1 MKRQEGIDALDAR
14 QAPWDVVIV
23 GGGATGLG
31 CAVEAASRGYDTLL
45 LEMHDFAKATS
56 SRSTK
61 LVHGGVR
68 YLEQG
73 NVSLVF
79 EALHERERLQDNAP
93 HLVHNLSFVVPN
105 YKWWE
110 GPYYWTGMKVYDL
123 LAGSQNFGR
132 SQHLSRSETL
142 DQLPT
147 LETDGLRGGIQYFDG
162 QFDDSRLAINMA
174 QTAVEQG
181 GVLLNYVK
189 VTDLTKSSN
198 GEIDGVIAHDR
209 ETDTAYEVKA
219 KSVINATG
227 IFTDTVRE
235 MDDTEASS
243 TLRPSQGT
251 HIVLDRSF
259 LPGASAIMIPKTDD
273 GRVLFA
279 IPWNNRVVVGTTDV
293 PVDEVSHEPE
303 PTESE
308 VAYLIEHSN
317 RYLAKTVRPEDVL
330 SVFAGIRPLVAPPDS
345 SGNTS
350 DIARDHQL
358 YVSDSGLVTIS
369 GGKWTTYRQMAED
382 TINRASEQG
391 NLPVQPSVSSD
402 LALHGAHPNADQF
415 GDLAPYGSDASALQE
430 LMQNR
435 PFLAAP
441 LDDRLPIRGAQ
452 VVWAVR
458 HEMARTVEDVLARR
472 TRCLLLDAQASI
484 DVAPQVATLMAQELG
499 EDDSWA
505 QNQVSAYEEVAQK
518 YLMTSSLVSSDA

>member
-1 MKRQEGIDALDAR
+1 MQRQDGIDALNAR

-93 HLVHNLSFVVPN
+93 HLVRNLSFVVPS

-123 LAGSQNFGR
+123 LAGSQNFGKSR
-132 SQHLSRSETL
+132 HLSRSETL
-142 DQLPT
+142 EQLPT
-147 LETDGLRGGIQYFDG
+147 IEAEGLRGGIEYFDG
-162 QFDDSRLAINMA
+162 QFDDTRLAVNMA

-189 VTDLTKSSN
+189 VTDLTKNSH
-198 GEIDGVIAHDR
+198 GEVDGVVAHDQ
-209 ETDTAYEVKA
+209 ETDTSYEIGAKA
-219 KSVINATG
+219 VINATG
-227 IFTDTVRE
+227 IFTDTIRE
-235 MDDTEASS
+235 MDDAEAAS

-259 LPGASAIMIPKTDD
+259 LPGESAIMIPKTDD

-293 PVDEVSHEPE
+293 PVDEVNHEPE
-303 PTESE
+303 PTEAEIS
-308 VAYLIEHSN
+308 YLIEHSN
-317 RYLAKTVRPEDVL
+317 RYLAKTVRPDDVL

-345 SGNTS
+345 GGSTS
-350 DIARDHQL
+350 EIARDHQL

-382 TINRASEQG
+382 TIDRASEQG
-391 NLPVQPSVSSD
+391 NLPPHPSVTNE
-402 LALHGAHPNADQF
+402 LKLHGAHPNADQF
-415 GDLAPYGSDASALQE
+415 GDLAAYGSDASALQA
-430 LMQNR
+430 LMDER
-435 PFLAAP
+435 PALAEP

-458 HEMARTVEDVLARR
+458 HEMARTVEDVLSRR

-484 DVAPQVATLMAQELG
+484 DIAPQVASLMAEEL
-499 EDDSWA
+499 DANASWV
-505 QNQVSAYEEVAQK
+505 QDQVAAYEAVAK
-518 YLMTSSLVSSDA
+518 NYLMTPSPAASAA